1 MIQAVAVT
9 GFMFR
14 LGWLGVLLCF
24 FLGSSLIRNNKDLMP
39 ENSKMMNIQ
48 KSTSTFLVD
57 AGLMNLMPIC
67 LLMPISMIF
76 ELELQS
82 YFTMYQKRKSQ
93 AIGTPEEQDL
103 DI

>member
-1 MIQAVAVT
+1 MQSISNK
-9 GFMFR
+9 
-14 LGWLGVLLCF
+14 L
-24 FLGSSLIRNNKDLMP
+24 NNKEKIYELDLFISQAYILMKTISD
-39 ENSKMMNIQ
+39 EVKMNIQ

-82 YFTMYQKRKSQ
+82 YFTMYQKRKSR
-93 AIGTPEEQDL
+93 AIGTPEEQDP